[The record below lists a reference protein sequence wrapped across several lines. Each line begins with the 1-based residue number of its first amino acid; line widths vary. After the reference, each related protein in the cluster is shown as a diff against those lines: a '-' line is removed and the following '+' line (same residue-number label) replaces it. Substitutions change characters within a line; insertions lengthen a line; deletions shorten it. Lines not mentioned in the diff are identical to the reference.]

1 MVEDAA
7 NDNRIVRGIVV
18 AEAVAGPVAAPGHLW
33 AGHQA
38 MEKSSVELFE
48 YGFQVVTAALG
59 RVEML
64 PSAYLAHQV
73 RLPADVVA
81 GNVTAI
87 AGRSFAV
94 NRPAVH
100 LGQQDMGDGF
110 QNSRRGGFQQVREPH
125 QQLALTHPD
134 GVLDGGESEEFNL
147 QFGDGRVRTELAVL
161 VFKDLEKNLRH
172 VRLD

>member
-1 MVEDAA
+1 MGEQFLLRLKLGGVHAPAAAPQSHRVLQVEHLVIDDVLDRGARNTGMVEDAA

-38 MEKSSVELFE
+38 MEKSRVEVFE

-64 PSAYLAHQV
+64 PSAHLAHQV
-73 RLPADVVA
+73 RLPADVMA

-87 AGRSFAV
+87 AG
-94 NRPAVH
+94 
-100 LGQQDMGDGF
+100 
-110 QNSRRGGFQQVREPH
+110 
-125 QQLALTHPD
+125 
-134 GVLDGGESEEFNL
+134 
-147 QFGDGRVRTELAVL
+147 
-161 VFKDLEKNLRH
+161 
-172 VRLD
+172 